1 MQKIM
6 FNDRYGLTDAVLD
19 GRKTMT
25 RRGITAP
32 DKWHG
37 IEVYGFSHV
46 KGEHTLTLTDGD
58 DFIIEDPDTG
68 EIGQIL
74 PTYKIGEEVAIA
86 QKYWD
91 LRNDDAFYEAVAKA
105 DPSFPLECIEEEK
118 GCNNKMFV
126 KASWMPYRIRI
137 VGIRVERL
145 QDIGGRDFF
154 REGIYS
160 VPAKEVMYSFDGCLK
175 NFPTPR
181 EAFAALIDKVS
192 GKGTWESN
200 PYVWV
205 YSFELIK

>member
-1 MQKIM
+1 M

-25 RRGITAP
+25 RRIIPKDIA
-32 DKWHG
+32 
-37 IEVYGFSHV
+37 E
-46 KGEHTLTLTDGD
+46 TL
-58 DFIIEDPDTG
+58 IIEGDSIFPDIPCEG
-68 EIGQIL
+68 LMEYSR
-74 PTYKIGEEVAIA
+74 YKVGEEIAIA

-91 LRNDDAFYEAVAKA
+91 LRNDDAFYEALSKA
-105 DPSFPLECIEEEK
+105 DPSFPLECIKGEK

-126 KASWMPYRIRI
+126 KASWMPHRIRI
-137 VGIRVERL
+137 TDIRIERL
-145 QDIGGRDFF
+145 QDIDGRDFLN
-154 REGIYS
+154 EGIYG
-160 VPAKEVMYSFDGCLK
+160 VPVKEMMYSFDGCLK